1 VENQNN
7 KQDVAIARLEE
18 KFRAFEQRFDNF
30 VSNHFNSL
38 KEEVVWVRRLVIA
51 SILIPILLF
60 AISYLLK

>member
-1 VENQNN
+1 MENQNN

-30 VSNHFNSL
+30 VKNHFHSL
-38 KEEVVWVRRLVIA
+38 QEEVKWTRRLVVA

-60 AISYLLK
+60 VISYLFK